1 MNSDA
6 HRQQCIGERADLLDH
21 ASLFVCKGNRLL
33 IAFTYR
39 PGPDDLG
46 HASYLDRVNKY
57 TERLGIAA
65 YIPDAAQPIHAL
77 YATDATALL
86 YGPRG
91 QDLAPFVAL
100 PLGLS
105 PNLDRTTARLTRDR
119 ERAKAHA
126 QRMVRERAAARR
138 VERS

>member
-6 HRQQCIGERADLLDH
+6 HRQQCIGARADLLDH

-46 HASYLDRVNKY
+46 HGSWAYRLDSYATGLNLSWLV
-57 TERLGIAA
+57 
-65 YIPDAAQPIHAL
+65 PDPVQPIHAL
-77 YATDATALL
+77 YATDATTLL
-86 YGPRG
+86 YGTKG
-91 QDLAPFVAL
+91 LDLAPFVAL

-105 PNLDRTTARLTRDR
+105 PDLDRRTARLIHDR
-119 ERAKAHA
+119 ERARAHA

-138 VERS
+138 VVKS